1 MITIYHSP
9 RSRSLR
15 VLWALEEMGLEYE
28 TAVGSVRDPTP
39 EFRAVNPSLTL
50 PAMVD
55 GDVVITESVA
65 ILLYLAERHGPTP
78 LAIRGDEP
86 GFADYCQFLV
96 FGEAGLAAPMN
107 AVVGTR
113 FLAPDDQKENFTVGM
128 VLEGFFR
135 RMRLVER
142 RLEVQPYL
150 AGDRFTLADISVGY
164 TIGLAAGFL
173 GLGDK
178 IAPHVMEWHGKV
190 TARPAFLRAASR

>member
-28 TAVGSVRDPTP
+28 TAVGSLRDPSP
-39 EFRAVNPSLTL
+39 EFKAANPALTV

-65 ILLYLAERHGPTP
+65 IMLYVAERYGPTP
-78 LAIRGDEP
+78 LALKGGDP

-113 FLAPDDQKENFTVGM
+113 FMAPDDQKENFTVNM

-135 RMRLVER
+135 RMRLVEN
-142 RLEVQPYL
+142 RLDSQAYL
-150 AGDRFTLADISVGY
+150 AGDHFTLADISVGY
-164 TIGLAAGFL
+164 TVGLAAGFL
-173 GLGDK
+173 GLGDM
-178 IAPHVMEWHGKV
+178 IAPHVLAWHHKV
-190 TARPAFLRAASR
+190 TQRPAFLRAASR

>member
-1 MITIYHSP
+1 MIKIYHSP

-28 TAVGSVRDPTP
+28 TAVGSFRDPSP
-39 EFRAVNPSLTL
+39 EFRAANPSLTL

-65 ILLYLAERHGPTP
+65 ILLYVAERYGPTP
-78 LAIRGDEP
+78 LALKAGDP

-113 FLAPDDQKENFTVGM
+113 FMAPDDQKENFTVNM

-135 RMRLVER
+135 RMRLVEN
-142 RLEVQPYL
+142 RLEGQDFM
-150 AGDRFTLADISVGY
+150 AGDHFTLADVSVGY
-164 TIGLAAGFL
+164 TVGLAAGFL

-178 IAPHVMEWHGKV
+178 IAPHVMAWHHKI
-190 TARPAFLRAASR
+190 TQRPAFLRAASR